1 MENKE
6 TIKSISFILSGA
18 LLQLFNGIG
27 GGWAT
32 TLVAIFGFI
41 LFFIGLDKLKNGLDA
56 TGQSGVG
63 MLKIAALIG
72 AVGAVIDLVPL
83 MGWLA
88 SLAFIAAFVLEL
100 VGFLK
105 LKSSQSLGEEGK
117 GGVTLLL
124 VAMVLAIV
132 QAFFGF
138 LPFVGGFFS
147 SLFALAALALVF
159 FGWVKVQ
166 DDILSRA

>member
-6 TIKSISFILSGA
+6 AIKSITFILGGA

-27 GGWAT
+27 DGWAS
-32 TLVAIFGFI
+32 TLVAVFGFI
-41 LFFIGLDKLKNGLDA
+41 IFYIGLDKLKDGLDNP
-56 TGQSGVG
+56 GQSGVG

-72 AVGAVIDLVPL
+72 ATGALVDLIPL
-83 MGWLA
+83 LGWLA
-88 SLAFIAAFVLEL
+88 TLAYITAFVLEL
-100 VGFLK
+100 LGFVK
-105 LKSSQSLGEEGK
+105 LKSSGSLGTEGK

-132 QAFFGF
+132 QAFFSF
-138 LPFVGGFFS
+138 LPFVGSFFS
-147 SLFALAALALVF
+147 TPFALAALALVF

-166 DDILSRA
+166 DDILSRS